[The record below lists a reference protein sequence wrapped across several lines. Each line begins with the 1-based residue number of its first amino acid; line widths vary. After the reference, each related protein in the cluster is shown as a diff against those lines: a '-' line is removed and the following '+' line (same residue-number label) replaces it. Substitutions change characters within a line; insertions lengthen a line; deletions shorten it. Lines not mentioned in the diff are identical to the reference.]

1 MKFHQMR
8 SINPDTHGCT
18 SAKSIANNAL
28 VLLTKIWQYVTAIFN
43 LSISAISHKTRH
55 TPVSPQ
61 NQKVQNTKSV
71 QGSKPIEPKQ
81 TYYKS
86 HKFPK
91 PKVLS
96 IWRFNTTYNPQE
108 NKKGDRQYQNLPPD
122 PPRHHRQLVKN

>member
-8 SINPDTHGCT
+8 SINPDTHGEAN
-18 SAKSIANNAL
+18 AKSIATNAL
-28 VLLTKIWQYVTAIFN
+28 VLLTKIWQYLTAIFN
-43 LSISAISHKTRH
+43 PIISSIPHQTRH

-61 NQKVQNTKSV
+61 NRKVQNTKSL

-86 HKFPK
+86 HKLPK
-91 PKVLS
+91 TNVLTT
-96 IWRFNTTYNPQE
+96 WRFCTISNPQE

-122 PPRHHRQLVKN
+122 PQKHHRQLATT